1 MATTQEKSTH
11 SQHVVLPI
19 RDLGCADA
27 APTIERVLRNV
38 PGVTRVYVN
47 PVTEMAYVEY
57 ESERCGEVA
66 LRSALDRAGYKTP
79 EPRRRL

>member
-1 MATTQEKSTH
+1 MIQH
-11 SQHVVLPI
+11 SALPI

-27 APTIERVLRNV
+27 APVIERVLRDV

-47 PVTEMAYVEY
+47 PVTEMAYIEY
-57 ESERCGEVA
+57 DAERCGEVA
-66 LRSALDRAGYKTP
+66 LRSALRRAGYNAA